1 MNCPK
6 LPVSVERDLRLQN
19 PIKIYKVDQ
28 VAIWGNMELVCKR
41 NREKKLVRQE
51 LKIKEAK
58 IRRDSTLSYSMSSGS
73 HLVRAMQTIVPFT

>member
-6 LPVSVERDLRLQN
+6 LPVLVERDLRLQN

-58 IRRDSTLSYSMSSGS
+58 IRRDSTLSYSMSSSIPLG
-73 HLVRAMQTIVPFT
+73 